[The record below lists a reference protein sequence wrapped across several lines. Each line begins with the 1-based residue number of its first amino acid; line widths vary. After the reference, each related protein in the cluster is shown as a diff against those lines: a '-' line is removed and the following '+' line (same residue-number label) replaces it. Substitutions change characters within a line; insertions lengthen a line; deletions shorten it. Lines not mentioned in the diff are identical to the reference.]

1 MKTTVVTLFLLM
13 LFSCTSAIA
22 QTQGTPASVNDSSA
36 VRPGDSVLSAAK
48 PKVKLRAA
56 PAAHRF
62 FDLKNSLALTTV
74 AASLAG
80 DGWSTQQALGLPGVH
95 EVNPLA
101 RPFVGSRAGEAAY
114 SSAGLALVAGAMYL
128 AHKTNHHRWER
139 IGPFALA
146 GWEGLLTGWN
156 ISQIARARGSH

>member
-1 MKTTVVTLFLLM
+1 MKTTIVILFLLM
-13 LFSCTSAIA
+13 LVSCAPIIA
-22 QTQGTPASVNDSSA
+22 QAPEAPAGVSAPDDSI
-36 VRPGDSVLSAAK
+36 VPAAK
-48 PKVKLRAA
+48 PRIKLRATV
-56 PAAHRF
+56 PAHRF
-62 FDLKNSLALTTV
+62 FDLKNSLAFTSV
-74 AASLAG
+74 AVSLAG
-80 DGWSTQQALGLPGVH
+80 DGWSTQRALTYPGVR

-128 AHKTNHHRWER
+128 AHKTNHHKWER

-156 ISQIARARGSH
+156 ISQISRAQGH

>member
-1 MKTTVVTLFLLM
+1 MKTTVVTLFSLM
-13 LFSCTSAIA
+13 LFSCTLAIA
-22 QTQGTPASVNDSSA
+22 QAGAAPASVNGANAVPPDDS
-36 VRPGDSVLSAAK
+36 LSPPAK
-48 PKVKLRAA
+48 PEVKLRAA
-56 PAAHRF
+56 LPAHTF
-62 FDLKNSLALTTV
+62 FDLKNSLALTSV

-80 DGWSTQQALGLPGVH
+80 DGWSTQRALAYPGVH

-101 RPFVGSRAGEAAY
+101 RPFVGSSAGEAAY

-128 AHKTNHHRWER
+128 AHRTNHHKWER

-156 ISQIARARGSH
+156 LSQISRAQGH

>member
-1 MKTTVVTLFLLM
+1 MKTTVLSLFSLM
-13 LFSCTSAIA
+13 LFSCTLAIA
-22 QTQGTPASVNDSSA
+22 QAPGAPVSPNGANSG
-36 VRPGDSVLSAAK
+36 RPDDSVLPATA

-56 PAAHRF
+56 LPPHNF
-62 FDLKNSLALTTV
+62 FDLKNSLALTSV

-80 DGWSTQQALGLPGVH
+80 DGWSTQRALAYPAVH
-95 EVNPLA
+95 EVNPIA
-101 RPFVGSRAGEAAY
+101 RPFVGSSAGEAAY

-128 AHKTNHHRWER
+128 AHRTNHHKWER

-156 ISQIARARGSH
+156 ISQISRAQGH